1 MSVITFSE
9 SLGVGKFTWGQQRRD
24 LSFNSLF
31 GSQSVGISSPLWM
44 VSITSSNSKESD
56 AGAWQSLLLKLSG
69 KVNQLELWNVMRPSP
84 IGTMRGTMT
93 LNAAAAQGD
102 VALSIIAASEAA
114 KTLKAGDLLGM
125 GSGTTQQVVMVLDD
139 AVANGSGVI
148 SVNINPALRNAFAGG
163 ASVVWDKPK
172 ALFRQ
177 SATKASWD
185 YAQGRA
191 VGGMSLDL
199 IEDWRA

>member
-1 MSVITFSE
+1 MSVITFAE

-24 LSFNSLF
+24 LSFNSAF
-31 GSQSVGISSPLWM
+31 GSQSIGVSSPLWA
-44 VSITSSNSKESD
+44 VSIGSSNTKESD

-69 KVNQLELWNVMRPSP
+69 KVNQLELWNVMRPAP
-84 IGTMRGTMT
+84 IGTMRGAMT
-93 LNAAAAQGD
+93 LNAAAAQGA
-102 VALSIIAASEAA
+102 VVLSIIAASENG
-114 KTLKAGDLLGM
+114 KTLKAGDLLGL
-125 GSGTTQQVVMVLDD
+125 GSSSTQQVVMVTDD

-163 ASVVWDKPK
+163 AAVVWDKPK

-177 SATKASWD
+177 TATASSWD
-185 YAQGRA
+185 YAPGRA

-199 IEDWRA
+199 VEDWRA